1 METSSALAAGAATMS
16 LKAASMAERDKQ
28 NEFAKNVEKYGFT
41 YERFA
46 LIPFVLE
53 TSGAWGPKAKK
64 FWRVLMGIFK
74 SEVAERRV
82 PGSLLTHKDHKS
94 ECTWNAFTLNCLF
107 PMYVSFKVRKRLAE
121 AVYIG
126 FGRSS
131 DHHAHLRRR
140 PDV

>member
-1 METSSALAAGAATMS
+1 
-16 LKAASMAERDKQ
+16 MAERGKQ

-53 TSGAWGPKAKK
+53 TPGAWGPKAKK

-82 PGSLLTHKDHKS
+82 PGSLLNHKDHKS

-107 PMYVSFKVRKRLAE
+107 PIIWQSSIKSLNCSKFAVLLSRKNGADE
-121 AVYIG
+121 DG
-126 FGRSS
+126 MKEE
-131 DHHAHLRRR
+131 
-140 PDV
+140 